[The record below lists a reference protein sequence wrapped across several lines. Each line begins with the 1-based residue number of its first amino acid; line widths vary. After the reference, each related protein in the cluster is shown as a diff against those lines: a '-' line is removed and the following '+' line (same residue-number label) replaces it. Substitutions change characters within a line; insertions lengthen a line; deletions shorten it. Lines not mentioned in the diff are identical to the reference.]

1 MIKTLLKQLLDMF
14 VCVCAPA
21 CWCALSSLR
30 RTLIHGRGS
39 SLEGGCTAEVENLNA
54 SYLEHFARVH
64 SQPLLQN
71 YSWTLKDQLD
81 GIGMPIGVLWANYC
95 FA

>member
-1 MIKTLLKQLLDMF
+1 VLVCFVQLAQNTDARKREF
-14 VCVCAPA
+14 P
-21 CWCALSSLR
+21 
-30 RTLIHGRGS
+30 GR
-39 SLEGGCTAEVENLNA
+39 GCTAEVENLNA